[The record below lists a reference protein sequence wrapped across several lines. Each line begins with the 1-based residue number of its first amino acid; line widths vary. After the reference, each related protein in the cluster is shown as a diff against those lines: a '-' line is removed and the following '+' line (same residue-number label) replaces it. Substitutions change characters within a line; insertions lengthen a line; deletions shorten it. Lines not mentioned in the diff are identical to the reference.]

1 MQLCGVH
8 TMNLHEV
15 SSTLYNIGRIQQ
27 KAERGKGQ
35 IRELNKST
43 QQETDRGNLLSNLL
57 LEKSLSL
64 RSKQDANLIQ
74 FSSIP

>member
-1 MQLCGVH
+1 
-8 TMNLHEV
+8 MNLHEV

-27 KAERGKGQ
+27 KAEREKGQ

-74 FSSIP
+74 FSSVP